1 MIPHEYIEELTRR
14 TDIVDLVGSYVQ
26 LKRKGRLYGGLC
38 PFHSEKTPSFYVY
51 PDTQSF
57 YCFGCGAGGD
67 AITFAKK
74 INSIS
79 YGEAV
84 KLLAGRAGM
93 PEPQEDDK
101 TGRMRSRILSMNKEA
116 ARFFHACLNST
127 VEEAYWRRR
136 GLDDKTIVRFGLGY
150 APNDGQAL
158 YQFLRDKGY
167 NQQELDASGLF
178 KRSQSGR
185 IYCLFWKR
193 VMTPIFDLRG
203 NIIAFG
209 GRVLDDSKPKYVNSP
224 ETLVYH
230 KSETVFALQI
240 AKKSASRRFVL
251 CEGYMDVISMQQ
263 AGIDTA
269 VCACGTA
276 LTPEQVRLIS
286 EYAEEVILS
295 YDSDEAGQKATLRSL
310 ELFRNSPVRV
320 GVLQIPGAKD
330 PDEYIKKYGAERFQA
345 LLDGVGN
352 ALDFRLKRLRDQYDL
367 KQDAQ
372 RLEYVREA
380 VDMLAERSNPTEQ
393 EVYAGRLAEETN
405 ISKTAIMTQLA
416 AAVKKAGNK
425 RRRDQNRARLH
436 SGEMNRI
443 SVPYSA
449 GGSQALGVAS
459 AKIEG
464 RLRTPEYVAAA
475 VSACLAGR
483 EGRAYDRDLLKNAFS
498 RSGFTSGY
506 LDGKIDGTMFG
517 VRSEADAELTKKTLP
532 ALRELYRRERSR
544 VPVRMKLEIEGGGE
558 KLTVTDDEGNRAF
571 AYGDAEPQPAR
582 TDPTESLQRSLS
594 KTGGTPFAVEKI
606 DVEMDGGPWF
616 VPGSAVNE
624 LRRTA
629 LEGLQQKREVLHP
642 WPVNDVTLPPLPLR
656 TLPPHRTLRARFEHW
671 DQVPERALSGIEYLI
686 LPIAQAD
693 RVPREWRS
701 KTILEL
707 PRVMF
712 GALEADTARRIAA
725 TQDAGFAGY
734 EAGNIAHLRL
744 CRGLPL
750 SGGFGLNVTNDLSA
764 QFYADHGLDSIL
776 ILPEVKDSDI
786 STIAPTKNGK
796 PVPTGVLIYGHMPL
810 MVTRACPLQ
819 NIHDCTH
826 CDKTGVLTDRKA
838 KKFPVRCGMGVR
850 TIYNPVPIYM
860 GDKPGALTVD
870 YGVAYFTLETR
881 EEAAAIL
888 DAIRQHAPFEGDFTR
903 GLYFKGT
910 N

>member
-1 MIPHEYIEELTRR
+1 MIPHEYIEELNRR

-67 AITFAKK
+67 AISFAKK
-74 INSIS
+74 INSID

-84 KLLAGRAGM
+84 KMLAARAGM

-101 TGRMRSRILSMNKEA
+101 TGRMRSRILSMNREA

-127 VEEAYWRRR
+127 VEEARQARAYWRRR

-178 KRSQSGR
+178 KRSASGR

-286 EYAEEVILS
+286 EYADEVILS

-310 ELFRNSPVRV
+310 ELFRTSPVRV

-330 PDEYIKKYGAERFQA
+330 PDEYIKKYGADRFKA

-352 ALDFRLKRLRDQYDL
+352 ALDFRLGRLRSQYDL

-372 RLEYVREA
+372 RLEYVKEA
-380 VDMLAERSNPTEQ
+380 VEMLAQRSNPTEQ

-405 ISKTAIMTQLA
+405 ISKTAIMAQLA
-416 AAVKKAGNK
+416 DAVKKAGSK
-425 RRRDQNRARLH
+425 RRREQNRARLQE
-436 SGEMNRI
+436 GEMNQI
-443 SVPYSA
+443 KVPYSA
-449 GGSQALGVAS
+449 GRGALGMASAEQRLLAAMLREPGYINKVSAQLRPEQFLQPQQKELYEAMLRCKEQGVEVSLATLRAFVSEEALNELSRLAAQYSDVNCTPEDIKLYLERIARGTPVAS
-459 AKIEG
+459 RAASMSTNDIEQY
-464 RLRTPEYVAAA
+464 LQ
-475 VSACLAGR
+475 SMR
-483 EGRAYDRDLLKNAFS
+483 EQKQ
-498 RSGFTSGY
+498 
-506 LDGKIDGTMFG
+506 GT
-517 VRSEADAELTKKTLP
+517 ADAE
-532 ALRELYRRERSR
+532 
-544 VPVRMKLEIEGGGE
+544 
-558 KLTVTDDEGNRAF
+558 
-571 AYGDAEPQPAR
+571 
-582 TDPTESLQRSLS
+582 
-594 KTGGTPFAVEKI
+594 
-606 DVEMDGGPWF
+606 
-616 VPGSAVNE
+616 
-624 LRRTA
+624 
-629 LEGLQQKREVLHP
+629 
-642 WPVNDVTLPPLPLR
+642 
-656 TLPPHRTLRARFEHW
+656 
-671 DQVPERALSGIEYLI
+671 
-686 LPIAQAD
+686 
-693 RVPREWRS
+693 
-701 KTILEL
+701 
-707 PRVMF
+707 
-712 GALEADTARRIAA
+712 
-725 TQDAGFAGY
+725 
-734 EAGNIAHLRL
+734 
-744 CRGLPL
+744 
-750 SGGFGLNVTNDLSA
+750 
-764 QFYADHGLDSIL
+764 DS
-776 ILPEVKDSDI
+776 V
-786 STIAPTKNGK
+786 
-796 PVPTGVLIYGHMPL
+796 
-810 MVTRACPLQ
+810 
-819 NIHDCTH
+819 
-826 CDKTGVLTDRKA
+826 
-838 KKFPVRCGMGVR
+838 
-850 TIYNPVPIYM
+850 
-860 GDKPGALTVD
+860 
-870 YGVAYFTLETR
+870 
-881 EEAAAIL
+881 
-888 DAIRQHAPFEGDFTR
+888 
-903 GLYFKGT
+903 
-910 N
+910 